1 MDTICREYIKQT
13 QMLFPIIRKKER
25 IYLKSLYNN
34 LIEYCDINKISNLQ
48 ELFHEY
54 GSPTQ
59 IVQEYL
65 SSLNESDLNNCLKRK
80 HIKKILFICCVTVP
94 AILII
99 TFSVRLYLWNNL
111 QKQVYS
117 NIQMN
122 TDPNTIYFIGDEL
135 NGNQTK

>member
-1 MDTICREYIKQT
+1 MDTICREYLKQT

-25 IYLKSLYNN
+25 IYLKSLYND

-65 SSLNESDLNNCLKRK
+65 SSLNESDLKNCLKRK
-80 HIKKILFICCVTVP
+80 HIKKNLFICCITVS

-117 NIQMN
+117 NIEMN
-122 TDPNTIYFIGDEL
+122 TDPNTIYSIGDEL

>member
-65 SSLNESDLNNCLKRK
+65 SSLNESDLKKLLKK
-80 HIKKILFICCVTVP
+80 KTYKKNFIYMLCYCSSNTYNHIFCKALF
-94 AILII
+94 
-99 TFSVRLYLWNNL
+99 
-111 QKQVYS
+111 
-117 NIQMN
+117 M
-122 TDPNTIYFIGDEL
+122 E
-135 NGNQTK
+135 

>member
-25 IYLKSLYNN
+25 IIIKSLYNN

-65 SSLNESDLNNCLKRK
+65 SSLNESDLKNCLKRK
-80 HIKKILFICCVTVP
+80 HIKKILFICCITVP
-94 AILII
+94 VILII

-117 NIQMN
+117 NIEMN
-122 TDPNTIYFIGDEL
+122 TDPNTIYSIGDEL
-135 NGNQTK
+135 NGNETK

>member
-25 IYLKSLYNN
+25 IYLKSLYND

-54 GSPTQ
+54 GPPAQ

-65 SSLNESDLNNCLKRK
+65 SSLNEADLKNCLKRK

-94 AILII
+94 AILVS
-99 TFSVRLYLWNNL
+99 SVNPSTGISCPL
-111 QKQVYS
+111 VV
-117 NIQMN
+117 
-122 TDPNTIYFIGDEL
+122 TDCPAAVL
-135 NGNQTK
+135 NVSI

>member
-25 IYLKSLYNN
+25 IYLKSLYND

-54 GSPTQ
+54 GPPAQ

-65 SSLNESDLNNCLKRK
+65 SSLNEADLKNCLKRK
-80 HIKKILFICCVTVP
+80 HIKKILFICC

-117 NIQMN
+117 NIEMN
-122 TDPNTIYFIGDEL
+122 TDPNTIYSIGDEL

>member
-25 IYLKSLYNN
+25 IYLKSLYND

-54 GSPTQ
+54 GSPAQ

-65 SSLNESDLNNCLKRK
+65 LSLNEADLKNCLKRK
-80 HIKKILFICCVTVP
+80 HIKKFYLYVVLLFQQ
-94 AILII
+94 
-99 TFSVRLYLWNNL
+99 YL
-111 QKQVYS
+111 
-117 NIQMN
+117 
-122 TDPNTIYFIGDEL
+122 
-135 NGNQTK
+135 

>member
-25 IYLKSLYNN
+25 IYLKSLYND

-54 GSPTQ
+54 GPPAQ

-65 SSLNESDLNNCLKRK
+65 SSLNEADLKNCLKRK
-80 HIKKILFICCVTVP
+80 HIKKIFIYMLCYCSSNTYNHIFCKALF
-94 AILII
+94 
-99 TFSVRLYLWNNL
+99 
-111 QKQVYS
+111 
-117 NIQMN
+117 M
-122 TDPNTIYFIGDEL
+122 E
-135 NGNQTK
+135 

>member
-1 MDTICREYIKQT
+1 MFFITSYPP
-13 QMLFPIIRKKER
+13 FPILTRTLIFYVLNIIIPYIILQVCFCHHNIFRNNY
-25 IYLKSLYNN
+25 IYNN
-34 LIEYCDINKISNLQ
+34 YFKI
-48 ELFHEY
+48 
-54 GSPTQ
+54 
-59 IVQEYL
+59 I
-65 SSLNESDLNNCLKRK
+65 SSLNESDLKNCLKRK

-117 NIQMN
+117 NIEMN
-122 TDPNTIYFIGDEL
+122 TDPNTIYSIGDEL

>member
-25 IYLKSLYNN
+25 IYLKSLYND
-34 LIEYCDINKISNLQ
+34 LIEYCNINKISNLQ

-65 SSLNESDLNNCLKRK
+65 SSLNESDLKNCLKRK
-80 HIKKILFICCVTVP
+80 HIKKTLFICCVTVP

-117 NIQMN
+117 NIEMN
-122 TDPNTIYFIGDEL
+122 TDPNTIYSIGDEL